1 MEPIDGIENSLRRR
15 QRLRCIVCKQKV
27 GACLQCSKKS
37 CTRSFHVT
45 CANAAG
51 MEMRAEI
58 VDNPKRE
65 GGTEDEMMKKARE
78 KLAASQAV
86 IPPVSIPTV
95 PHE

>member
-1 MEPIDGIENSLRRR
+1 MFATFSFCTKLF
-15 QRLRCIVCKQKV
+15 Q
-27 GACLQCSKKS
+27 KS

-65 GGTEDEMMKKARE
+65 GGTEIRYTVFCHFHSTDFAKY
-78 KLAASQAV
+78 
-86 IPPVSIPTV
+86 VSTDI
-95 PHE
+95 